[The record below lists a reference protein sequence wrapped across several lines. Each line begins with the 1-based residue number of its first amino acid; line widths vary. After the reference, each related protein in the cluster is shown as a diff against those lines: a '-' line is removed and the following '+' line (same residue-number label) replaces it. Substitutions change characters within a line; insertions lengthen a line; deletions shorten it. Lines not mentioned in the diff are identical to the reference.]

1 MNRPLTAIE
10 GIDYKEENKNF
21 SITQADIIA
30 MHRKEYEKLI
40 SKEKEELV
48 RMIMGDKAYYDAI
61 CLLNIFNYE

>member
-10 GIDYKEENKNF
+10 GIDYKEENKQL
-21 SITQADIIA
+21 SVTQEDIIA

-48 RMIMGDKAYYDAI
+48 RMIMGDEAYYDAI
-61 CLLNIFNYE
+61 CLLNIKDF

>member
-10 GIDYKEENKNF
+10 GIDYKEENKQL
-21 SITQADIIA
+21 SVTQEDIIA

-61 CLLNIFNYE
+61 FPLNIKYI

>member
-10 GIDYKEENKNF
+10 GIDYKEENNQL

-48 RMIMGDKAYYDAI
+48 RMIMGDKAYYDTI
-61 CLLNIFNYE
+61 CHLNTQYF